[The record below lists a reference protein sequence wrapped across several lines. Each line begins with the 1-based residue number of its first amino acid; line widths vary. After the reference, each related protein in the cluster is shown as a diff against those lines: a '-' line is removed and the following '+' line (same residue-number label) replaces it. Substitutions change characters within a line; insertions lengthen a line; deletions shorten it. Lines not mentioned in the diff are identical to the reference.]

1 MSASS
6 FFLFYVIYFIFKALK
21 YKFAALEY
29 MFHVLEHVFS
39 GREHKISPEEN
50 YFPTAYNL
58 IYIEKKYIFSWY
70 FAHLILLLQTNMT
83 LFSKRYPLSC
93 ILCVAIWVVCLIPI
107 PDIEPLHGFNLIDK
121 WTHFVMYGVFS
132 FVWCYERRSLSWH
145 TVVLP
150 IVMGGMIELAQ
161 AYLTTCRSGEWADL
175 LANSIGVV
183 LGNVAYFALKK
194 IKK

>member
-1 MSASS
+1 VPSL
-6 FFLFYVIYFIFKALK
+6 FFIFYVIDFIFNALEH
-21 YKFAALEY
+21 KFAALEY
-29 MFHVLEHVFS
+29 MFHVLEHVFA
-39 GREHKISPEEN
+39 GREHKISLEEN

-58 IYIEKKYIFSWY
+58 ISIEKKYIFSWY

-83 LFSKRYPLSC
+83 LFLKRYPLSC

-132 FVWCYERRSLSWH
+132 VVWCYERSSLSWH

>member
-1 MSASS
+1 M
-6 FFLFYVIYFIFKALK
+6 FQGLVQVFQALVQV
-21 YKFAALEY
+21 FQALE
-29 MFHVLEHVFS
+29 
-39 GREHKISPEEN
+39 HKNSLREN
-50 YFPTAYNL
+50 YFLPRCKL
-58 IYIEKKYIFSWY
+58 KFIEKKYIFSWY

-121 WTHFVMYGVFS
+121 WTHFVMYGGFS

-161 AYLTTCRSGEWADL
+161 NYLTTCRSGEWADL

-183 LGNVAYFALKK
+183 LGNVAYFALEK